1 MNIAIIGSGVS
12 AVIVAKTFL
21 EYNYMVYLIDS
32 GTVLEKENIENIK
45 QSNFIPD
52 IKKSPKYNNKHL
64 ANLLI
69 KFKKK
74 YNIKKNN
81 FFLVSSLVTGGLSNF
96 WGAGLEIP
104 NLKYLKKYTFGKS
117 IIKEK
122 KYIDKELKI
131 DKQKFN
137 FLIIFTT
144 TYYKKDVKKKG
155 KFGIFFKI
163 FTSC

>member
-21 EYNYMVYLIDS
+21 EYNYKVYLIDS
-32 GTVLEKENIENIK
+32 GNVLEKENIENIK

-64 ANLLI
+64 ANSLL

-74 YNIKKNN
+74 YNIRTKN

-104 NLKYLKKYTFGKS
+104 NLKYLRKYTFGKS
-117 IIKEK
+117 IMKEQ
-122 KYIDKELKI
+122 KYIDKELKLTNKNLI
-131 DKQKFN
+131 
-137 FLIIFTT
+137 FLIIFTNNLL
-144 TYYKKDVKKKG
+144 
-155 KFGIFFKI
+155 
-163 FTSC
+163 